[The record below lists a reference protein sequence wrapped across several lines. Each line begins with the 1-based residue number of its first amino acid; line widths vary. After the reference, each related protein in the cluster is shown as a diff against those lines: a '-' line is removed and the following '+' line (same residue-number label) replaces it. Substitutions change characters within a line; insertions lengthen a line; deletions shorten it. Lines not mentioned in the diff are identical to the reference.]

1 MRSILA
7 EKYPAFKIE
16 VAEFSHHKG
25 RLADMWVS
33 TDLGHE
39 QHRKYLNF
47 IFELTYTENQK

>member
-16 VAEFSHHKG
+16 VAELSHHKG

-39 QHRKYLNF
+39 QHRKYLYV